1 MSGECK
7 FISYSQEL
15 DIEVD
20 FDQIDDRLAELDD
33 RMAASAAYKTYIL
46 LRKFTKRKSERKQPP
61 L

>member
-7 FISYSQEL
+7 FYFILTEL

-33 RMAASAAYKTYIL
+33 RMAASAAYKERRAY
-46 LRKFTKRKSERKQPP
+46 RKY
-61 L
+61 